1 MINEVLADTDERM
14 QKTVESLRTDLTT
27 IRTGRASPAIVDRV
41 MVDYYG
47 MPTPIQ
53 QLATITVPEAQ
64 LLNIRPY
71 SSGDIGAI
79 ERAIAKSD
87 LNLNPNNDGQNIR
100 IVIPPLNEERRRE
113 LNKLVAKRGEE
124 ARIAV
129 RNIRRDAINDLR
141 DLQKESIVSEDESR
155 RAQERVQEKTDAFI
169 KRVDEV
175 IREKEEE
182 IMKV

>member
-1 MINEVLADTDERM
+1 MINEVLADTDDRM
-14 QKTVESLRTDLTT
+14 QKAVESLRTDLTS
-27 IRTGRASPAIVDRV
+27 IRTGRASPALLDRI

-53 QLATITVPEAQ
+53 QVATISVPEAQ

-71 SSGDIGAI
+71 SAGDIGAI

-87 LNLNPNNDGQNIR
+87 LNLTPNNDGQNIR
-100 IVIPPLNEERRRE
+100 IVIPQLNEERRRD

-124 ARIAV
+124 ARVAV
-129 RNIRRDAINDLR
+129 RNVRRDAINDLR
-141 DLQKESIVSEDESR
+141 ELQKESMVSEDESR
-155 RAQERVQEKTDAFI
+155 RGQERVQEKTNAFI
-169 KRVDEV
+169 KKVDDV

-182 IMKV
+182 IMTV

>member
-14 QKTVESLRTDLTT
+14 QKAVESLRTDLTT

-47 MPTPIQ
+47 MPTPLQ

-100 IVIPPLNEERRRE
+100 ITIPPLNEERRRE

-124 ARIAV
+124 ARVAV

-155 RAQERVQEKTDAFI
+155 RGQERVQEKTDAFI

-175 IREKEEE
+175 VREKEEE

>member
-1 MINEVLADTDERM
+1 MINEVLADVEERM
-14 QKTVESLRTDLTT
+14 HKAVEALRVDLTS
-27 IRTGRASPAIVDRV
+27 IRTGRASPALVERV

-47 MPTPIQ
+47 VPTPIQ

-79 ERAIAKSD
+79 EKAIAKSD
-87 LNLNPNNDGQNIR
+87 LNLTPNTDGQNIR
-100 IVIPPLNEERRRE
+100 LVIPALNEERRRE
-113 LNKLVAKRGEE
+113 LNKQVAKRGEE
-124 ARIAV
+124 ARVAV

-141 DLQKESIVSEDESR
+141 DLQKESLVSEDESR
-155 RAQERVQEKTDAFI
+155 RGQERVQEKTDAYI

-175 IREKEEE
+175 IKDKETE

>member
-1 MINEVLADTDERM
+1 MINEILADTEERM
-14 QKTVESLRTDLTT
+14 QGAVEALRVDLTT
-27 IRTGRASPAIVDRV
+27 IRTGRASPALVDRV

-47 MPTPIQ
+47 VPTPIQ

-79 ERAIAKSD
+79 EKAIAKSD

-100 IVIPPLNEERRRE
+100 IVIPSLNEERRRD

-124 ARIAV
+124 ARVAV
-129 RNIRRDAINDLR
+129 RNVRRDAINDLR
-141 DLQKESIVSEDESR
+141 DLQKESLISEDESR
-155 RAQERVQEKTDAFI
+155 RAQDRVQEKTNAFI
-169 KRVDEV
+169 KKVDEV
-175 IREKEEE
+175 VREKEEE
-182 IMKV
+182 IMTV

>member
-1 MINEVLADTDERM
+1 MINEVLADAEDRM
-14 QKTVESLRTDLTT
+14 QKTVESLRVDLPSV
-27 IRTGRASPAIVDRV
+27 RTGRASPALVDRV
-41 MVDYYG
+41 LVDYYG

-87 LNLNPNNDGQNIR
+87 LNLTPNNDGQNIR
-100 IVIPPLNEERRRE
+100 ILIPALNEERRRE
-113 LNKLVAKRGEE
+113 LNKVVAKRGEE
-124 ARIAV
+124 ARVSV
-129 RNIRRDAINDLR
+129 RNVRRDAINDLR
-141 DLQKESIVSEDESR
+141 ELQKESIVSEDESR
-155 RAQERVQEKTDAFI
+155 RAQERVQEKTNAYI

-175 IREKEEE
+175 VREKEEE
-182 IMKV
+182 IMTV

>member
-1 MINEVLADTDERM
+1 MGI
-14 QKTVESLRTDLTT
+14 
-27 IRTGRASPAIVDRV
+27 
-41 MVDYYG
+41 
-47 MPTPIQ
+47 
-53 QLATITVPEAQ
+53 
-64 LLNIRPY
+64 
-71 SSGDIGAI
+71 
-79 ERAIAKSD
+79 
-87 LNLNPNNDGQNIR
+87 NLNPNNDGQNIR

-155 RAQERVQEKTDAFI
+155 RGQERVQEKTDAFI
-169 KRVDEV
+169 KRVDDV
-175 IREKEEE
+175 VHEKEEE

>member
-1 MINEVLADTDERM
+1 MINEVLDDVEDRM
-14 QKTVESLRTDLTT
+14 QKAVESLRVDLTS
-27 IRTGRASPAIVDRV
+27 IRTGRATPALVDRV

-53 QLATITVPEAQ
+53 QLATVTVPEAQ

-71 SSGDIGAI
+71 SAGDIGAI

-87 LNLNPNNDGQNIR
+87 LNLTPNNDGQNIR
-100 IVIPPLNEERRRE
+100 ILIPALNEERRRE
-113 LNKLVAKRGEE
+113 LSKLVAKRGEE
-124 ARIAV
+124 ARVAV

-141 DLQKESIVSEDESR
+141 ELQKESLVSEDESR
-155 RAQERVQEKTDAFI
+155 RGQERVQEKTDAYI

-175 IREKEEE
+175 VKEKEAE

>member
-1 MINEVLADTDERM
+1 MINEVLADTDDRM

-79 ERAIAKSD
+79 EKAIAKSD

>member
-1 MINEVLADTDERM
+1 MINEVLADVEERM
-14 QKTVESLRTDLTT
+14 HKAVESLRIDLTS
-27 IRTGRASPAIVDRV
+27 IRTGRASPALVDRV
-41 MVDYYG
+41 LVDYYG
-47 MPTPIQ
+47 VPTPIQ

-71 SSGDIGAI
+71 SAGDIGAI
-79 ERAIAKSD
+79 EKAIAKSD
-87 LNLNPNNDGQNIR
+87 LNLTPNNDGQNIR
-100 IVIPPLNEERRRE
+100 IIIPPLNEERRRE

-124 ARIAV
+124 ARVAV

-141 DLQKESIVSEDESR
+141 DLQKESLVSEDESR
-155 RAQERVQEKTDAFI
+155 RAQERVQEKTDAYI

-175 IREKEEE
+175 IKEKEAE

>member
-1 MINEVLADTDERM
+1 MINEVLADTDDRM

>member
-1 MINEVLADTDERM
+1 MINEVLADTDDRM

-79 ERAIAKSD
+79 EKAIAKSD

-141 DLQKESIVSEDESR
+141 DLQKESIISEDESR

-169 KRVDEV
+169 KRVDDV

>member
-1 MINEVLADTDERM
+1 MINEVLADAEDRM
-14 QKTVESLRTDLTT
+14 QKTVESLRVDLTS
-27 IRTGRASPAIVDRV
+27 IRTGRASPALVDRV
-41 MVDYYG
+41 LVDYYG

-87 LNLNPNNDGQNIR
+87 LNLTPNNDGQNIR
-100 IVIPPLNEERRRE
+100 ILIPPLNEERRRE

-124 ARIAV
+124 ARVSV
-129 RNIRRDAINDLR
+129 RNVRRDAINDLR
-141 DLQKESIVSEDESR
+141 ELQKESIVSEDESR
-155 RAQERVQEKTDAFI
+155 RAQERVQEKTNAYI

-175 IREKEEE
+175 VREKEEE
-182 IMKV
+182 IMTV